1 MVLPGLIWPLAVVPI
16 KMHMEHSTVL
26 KYAALAYT
34 IPSVAITTVS
44 DLVRAARNG
53 RSQKEFARELG
64 VRQSSISRYESGKAS
79 PPVPVIEHCMRLV
92 HSDRRESIPTADEL
106 ATKVRTAL
114 ADTSLGQFRLLI
126 SKLIDTLTREHAQ
139 ACATTAASTMK
150 DKK

>member
-1 MVLPGLIWPLAVVPI
+1 ML
-16 KMHMEHSTVL
+16 S
-26 KYAALAYT
+26 YAARAYM
-34 IPSVAITTVS
+34 IPSVAITTVA

-92 HSDRRESIPTADEL
+92 HSDSRESVPTADEL
-106 ATKVRTAL
+106 AIKVQTAL
-114 ADTSLGQFRLLI
+114 ADTRLGQIRLLI
-126 SKLIDTLTREHAQ
+126 SKLIDTVTSEYAQ
-139 ACATTAASTMK
+139 ACAVTTASTMK

>member
-1 MVLPGLIWPLAVVPI
+1 M
-16 KMHMEHSTVL
+16 
-26 KYAALAYT
+26 
-34 IPSVAITTVS
+34 IPSVAITTVA

-92 HSDRRESIPTADEL
+92 HSDSRESVPTADEL
-106 ATKVRTAL
+106 AIKVQTAL
-114 ADTSLGQFRLLI
+114 ADTRLGQIRLLI
-126 SKLIDTLTREHAQ
+126 SKLIDTVTSEYAQ
-139 ACATTAASTMK
+139 ACAVTTASTMK

>member
-1 MVLPGLIWPLAVVPI
+1 M
-16 KMHMEHSTVL
+16 
-26 KYAALAYT
+26 
-34 IPSVAITTVS
+34 IPSVAIITVA

-53 RSQKEFARELG
+53 RSQKEFAHELG

-92 HSDRRESIPTADEL
+92 HSDSREHIPTADEL

-126 SKLIDTLTREHAQ
+126 SKLIDSLAGEYVP

-150 DKK
+150 DK

>member
-1 MVLPGLIWPLAVVPI
+1 ML
-16 KMHMEHSTVL
+16 S
-26 KYAALAYT
+26 YAPRAYM
-34 IPSVAITTVS
+34 IPSVAITTVA

-92 HSDRRESIPTADEL
+92 HSDSGESIPTADEL

-114 ADTSLGQFRLLI
+114 ADTSLGQSRLLI
-126 SKLIDTLTREHAQ
+126 SKLIDTLTSEYAQ
-139 ACATTAASTMK
+139 ACATTTASTMK

>member
-1 MVLPGLIWPLAVVPI
+1 MLF
-16 KMHMEHSTVL
+16 
-26 KYAALAYT
+26 YAPRAYM
-34 IPSVAITTVS
+34 IPSVAITTVA

-53 RSQKEFARELG
+53 RSQKEFACELG

-92 HSDRRESIPTADEL
+92 HSNSREPIPTADEL
-106 ATKVRTAL
+106 ATKVRTVL

-126 SKLIDTLTREHAQ
+126 SKLIDTLASEYAQ
-139 ACATTAASTMK
+139 ACATTTASTMK